1 MKMKN
6 RQIVSG
12 VGALFILLGGVI
24 ASGQTNA
31 PSVSPSVPLVPRSS
45 FKTEKIPIAPILPFS
60 PRGQSAVPK
69 GQMTFLVVN
78 MGDVTPDIP
87 VSTNDT
93 KTSINDE
100 TGATYTPIGFGFA
113 MKGSE
118 DKFVMIGQLTS
129 GDIKIV
135 GPKKTTVG
143 LIYAVPKKSKVF
155 SMTVADKKTTLTL
168 ASDFQSPED
177 SRLSNLMSSGRIDQ
191 KVEGDHWEVK

>member
-1 MKMKN
+1 MKI

-12 VGALFILLGGVI
+12 ICALFILLGGVI
-24 ASGQTNA
+24 ASAQTNT
-31 PSVSPSVPLVPRSS
+31 PSASPSVPLVPRST

-93 KTSINDE
+93 NIPINDE
-100 TGATYTPIGFGFA
+100 NGAVYKPIGFGFS

-155 SMTVADKKTTLTL
+155 TMTVAGNKTTLTL
-168 ASDFQSPED
+168 ASDFQPSED

-191 KVEGDHWEVK
+191 KVEGYHWVVK

>member
-1 MKMKN
+1 MKN
-6 RQIVSG
+6 HQIVSG
-12 VGALFILLGGVI
+12 VCALLVLLGGVI
-24 ASGQTNA
+24 ASGQTNT
-31 PSVSPSVPLVPRSS
+31 PSVSPGVPLVPRSS

-60 PRGQSAVPK
+60 PKGQSAVPK

-87 VSTNDT
+87 VSTNDA
-93 KTSINDE
+93 KTSINVE
-100 TGATYTPIGFGFA
+100 TGATYTPIGFGFS
-113 MKGSE
+113 MQGSK

-129 GDIKIV
+129 GDIKVV

-155 SMTVADKKTTLTL
+155 SMTVAGKKTTLTL
-168 ASDFQSPED
+168 ASDFQFPED
-177 SRLSNLMSSGRIDQ
+177 SRLSNLMASGRIDQ